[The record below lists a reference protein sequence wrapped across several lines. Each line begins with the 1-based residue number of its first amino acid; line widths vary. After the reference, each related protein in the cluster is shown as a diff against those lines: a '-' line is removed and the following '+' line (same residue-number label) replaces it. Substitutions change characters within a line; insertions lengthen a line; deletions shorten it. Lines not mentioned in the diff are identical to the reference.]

1 MAEAELRV
9 GGRSITVTNSDRVV
23 FPDDGVTKGEI
34 VEHYR
39 RVASVMLPHVRG
51 RPVMLQRTVDI
62 RRPAIYQKAI
72 PSHFPAWIDRVTVP
86 KVGGTVTHVVCDDAA
101 SLVYIANQGS
111 LTPHVWLSRMDHV
124 DRPDRMII
132 DLDPGSGGTDDA
144 RFAAHA
150 ARRLLTDAGL
160 VPFLMATG
168 SRGYHIVAPL
178 RPAATFDEV
187 RTVVDGLAEAA
198 RPRGAR
204 SAHHGVLQGEAAGAA
219 VPRLRAQRV
228 GADRRAAIRD
238 PPATGR
244 ARRRPAGV
252 GRARHDRARR
262 VDGPDDRRPVEA
274 DARPVG
280 RDRAPCPF
288 ARRDAPLA
296 RAPRGSGELAGSFT
310 QRPGSAA
317 THPEPRT
324 ASRSSGS
331 CATRESAGGTI
342 VP

>member
-187 RTVVDGLAEAA
+187 RSVVDGLAEALVREA
-198 RPRGAR
+198 PDRLTTEFYKEKRQGRLYLDCARNAWAQTAVPPYAIRPRPGAPVAVPLAWDELDTTEPDAWTVRTIADRLKQTPDPWAGIARHAR
-204 SAHHGVLQGEAAGAA
+204 SLAET
-219 VPRLRAQRV
+219 
-228 GADRRAAIRD
+228 RRWLE
-238 PPATGR
+238 
-244 ARRRPAGV
+244 RRG
-252 GRARHDRARR
+252 D
-262 VDGPDDRRPVEA
+262 
-274 DARPVG
+274 
-280 RDRAPCPF
+280 
-288 ARRDAPLA
+288 
-296 RAPRGSGELAGSFT
+296 
-310 QRPGSAA
+310 PGS
-317 THPEPRT
+317 
-324 ASRSSGS
+324 
-331 CATRESAGGTI
+331 
-342 VP
+342 